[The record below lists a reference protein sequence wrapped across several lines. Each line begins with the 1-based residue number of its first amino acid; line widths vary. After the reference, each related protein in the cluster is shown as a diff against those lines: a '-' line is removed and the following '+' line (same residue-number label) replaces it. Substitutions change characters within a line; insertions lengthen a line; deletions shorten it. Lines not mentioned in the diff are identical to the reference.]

1 MRQNKLNIIKKIFC
15 TLLVAVAMLFVGG
28 IAASNA
34 ANDYGRKLSKAE
46 RDSIC
51 SQIQAGALASPARV
65 KSIGGGVIPD
75 SVLLS
80 IFNTTKEISD
90 ASSFVLVLGHAL
102 TCHAVGPGARSATI
116 LGVTL
121 FKMPNISVWL
131 CGAVIY
137 FFGFMLTLS
146 ITFYLVDIAFKLG
159 FAIIMLPIGVALWP
173 FPATKDKLSALISIM
188 LRSAAIFVF
197 LALGVSYALNLI
209 GASGGGL
216 EEIFADI
223 DNDKTDAV
231 AENFSLA
238 STHFLIVLFTL
249 LYSMKLVG
257 SAVAD
262 YADKF
267 FPDQTFGKA
276 SPIHGSM
283 TQGMDFVKKKAVH
296 PAALWAGDVAKTQM
310 GRATVGA
317 GKLISGEY
325 NQQIKKAAYYA
336 SHPLTAA
343 EQAGRKTAKFTAGL
357 GAGIARGA
365 NSAVVGGLGR
375 VVLGKKASND
385 LKNSLRSRIDSAQ
398 DRVDDWADKND
409 DEINTAVDNS
419 KFSQFAHKA
428 HEKFDDIDEK
438 YTTVFDKL
446 DDATDAIDNVKNH
459 VNRPVN
465 NAVNK
470 IKDGIDDAFADNVD
484 DNGFEALS
492 KAAIRATLKAP
503 VSLAGGILKA
513 PAALTATV
521 AKAPVA
527 AVKGAAHLLRVKGAA
542 KATGNLLKSVGDKM
556 QRNKLSP
563 EQRAAR
569 QAEWNA
575 EQEAEEALEKKKE
588 TDQNY
593 NNWINID

>member
-15 TLLVAVAMLFVGG
+15 ILLMTAAVLFAGG
-28 IAASNA
+28 VSASKAAD
-34 ANDYGRKLSKAE
+34 DYGRKLSRAE

-65 KSIGGGVIPD
+65 KSIGGGIIPD

-102 TCHAVGPGARSATI
+102 TCHAVGPGAKSATI

-121 FKMPNISVWL
+121 FKMPNLSVWL

-197 LALGVSYALNLI
+197 LALAVSYALNLI

-216 EEIFADI
+216 EEIFNDI
-223 DNDKTDAV
+223 DNDKTDEV

-283 TQGMDFVKKKAVH
+283 TQGMDFVKKKAVQ
-296 PAALWAGDVAKTQM
+296 PAAMWAGDVAKTQM
-310 GRATVGA
+310 GRATVGV
-317 GKLISGEY
+317 GKFISGDY

-343 EQAGRKTAKFTAGL
+343 EQAGRKTAKFTAGV

-365 NSAVVGGLGR
+365 NNAVVGGLGR
-375 VVLGKKASND
+375 VVLGKKASAD

-398 DRVDDWADKND
+398 DRVEDWADQND
-409 DEINTAVDNS
+409 DTINTSINNS
-419 KFSQFAHKA
+419 KFSKFAHKA
-428 HEKFDDIDEK
+428 HEKFDKVDEK

-446 DDATDAIDNVKNH
+446 DDATDAIDNVKDR

-470 IKDGIDDAFADNVD
+470 IKNGINEAFADNVD
-484 DNGFEALS
+484 DSGIEALG

-527 AVKGAAHLLRVKGAA
+527 VVKGAAHLIHLKGVA
-542 KATGNLLKSVGDKM
+542 KTTGNLLKTVGDKM
-556 QRNKLSP
+556 QHNKSSA

-575 EQEAEEALEKKKE
+575 EQEAEEAIEKEAKAE
-588 TDQNY
+588 RAEQTNINY
-593 NNWINID
+593 

>member
-1 MRQNKLNIIKKIFC
+1 MRQNKLNIIQKIFC
-15 TLLVAVAMLFVGG
+15 TLLTAAIILFACG
-28 IAASNA
+28 ISASSA
-34 ANDYGRKLSKAE
+34 EDYGRKLSKAE
-46 RDSIC
+46 RESIC
-51 SQIQAGALASPARV
+51 SEIQAGALASPARV
-65 KSIGGGVIPD
+65 KSIGGGIIPD
-75 SVLLS
+75 SVMLS

-102 TCHAVGPGARSATI
+102 TCHAVGPGAKSATI

-121 FKMPNISVWL
+121 FRIPNLSVWL

-223 DNDKTDAV
+223 DNDKTDEV

-257 SAVAD
+257 SVVAD

-283 TQGMDFVKKKAVH
+283 TQGMDFVKKKAVQ
-296 PAALWAGDVAKTQM
+296 PAAMWAGDVARTQM

-317 GKLISGEY
+317 GKLLSGEY

-343 EQAGRKTAKFTAGL
+343 EQAGRKTAKFTTGI

-375 VVLGKKASND
+375 VVLGKKASAE
-385 LKNSLRSRIDSAQ
+385 LKNSLRGRIDSVQ
-398 DRVDDWADKND
+398 DKVDGWADKND
-409 DEINTAVDNS
+409 EAIDTAAGNS
-419 KFSQFAHKA
+419 KFSKVAHEA
-428 HEKFDDIDEK
+428 HEKFDNFDKK

-446 DDATDAIDNVKNH
+446 NKATDAIDNVKSRIN
-459 VNRPVN
+459 NPVN

-470 IKDGIDDAFADNVD
+470 INNGINEAFADNVD
-484 DNGFEALS
+484 DNGIEALG
-492 KAAIRATLKAP
+492 KAAIRATLKAQ

-513 PAALTATV
+513 PAALTATAV
-521 AKAPVA
+521 KAPVVA
-527 AVKGAAHLLRVKGAA
+527 AKGAAHLLHIKGAA
-542 KATGNLLKSVGDKM
+542 NATGNLLKSVGDKM
-556 QRNKLSP
+556 QRNKSSAQ
-563 EQRAAR
+563 QRAAR

-575 EQEAEEALEKKKE
+575 EQEADEALEKIKREKE
-588 TDQNY
+588 EY
-593 NNWINID
+593 ANWTNIK

>member
-1 MRQNKLNIIKKIFC
+1 MMQNKLNIIKKIFC
-15 TLLVAVAMLFVGG
+15 TLLMAATVLFTAG
-28 IAASNA
+28 ISTSNA
-34 ANDYGRKLSKAE
+34 AEDYGRKLSKAE
-46 RDSIC
+46 RESIC
-51 SQIQAGALASPARV
+51 SQIQAGALASPERV
-65 KSIGGGVIPD
+65 KSIGGGIIPD

-102 TCHAVGPGARSATI
+102 TCHAVGPGAKSATI

-131 CGAVIY
+131 CGAVVY

-223 DNDKTDAV
+223 DNDKTDEV

-238 STHFLIVLFTL
+238 STHFLIILFTL

-283 TQGMDFVKKKAVH
+283 TQGMDFVKKKAVQ
-296 PAALWAGDVAKTQM
+296 PAAMWAGDVARTQM

-317 GKLISGEY
+317 GKLLSGEY

-343 EQAGRKTAKFTAGL
+343 EQAGRKTAKFTAGV

-375 VVLGKKASND
+375 VVLGKKASAE
-385 LKNSLRSRIDSAQ
+385 LKNSLSGRIDSVQ
-398 DRVDDWADKND
+398 DKVDGWADKND
-409 DEINTAVDNS
+409 EAIDTAASNS
-419 KFSQFAHKA
+419 KFSKVAHEA
-428 HEKFDDIDEK
+428 HEKFDNFDKK

-446 DDATDAIDNVKNH
+446 DKATDAIDNVKNH
-459 VNRPVN
+459 INNPVN
-465 NAVNK
+465 NAVKK
-470 IKDGIDDAFADNVD
+470 INNGINEAFADNVD
-484 DNGFEALS
+484 DNGIEAL
-492 KAAIRATLKAP
+492 
-503 VSLAGGILKA
+503 GN
-513 PAALTATV
+513 
-521 AKAPVA
+521 
-527 AVKGAAHLLRVKGAA
+527 
-542 KATGNLLKSVGDKM
+542 TGNLKSSGIACRRNTESSGSTDGNCCQSSGCRS
-556 QRNKLSP
+556 QRRRSFI
-563 EQRAAR
+563 A
-569 QAEWNA
+569 
-575 EQEAEEALEKKKE
+575 
-588 TDQNY
+588 Y
-593 NNWINID
+593 